1 MKKKIVGIVACLI
14 AVFSM
19 GAYALASTTIVL
31 PLYAGYRTDISTVR
45 SGNYSYVEEK
55 INSVYPTNGGN
66 DTYTQVS
73 VGIYNQSGQAIS
85 GQYVLDE
92 TTGAYSKLHI
102 SEGHL
107 ATTNIKLGHM
117 NIYNGNALS
126 VNLDY
131 DPK

>member
-1 MKKKIVGIVACLI
+1 MKKKIVGIVACLA

-45 SGNYSYVEEK
+45 SGNYSYVEER
-55 INSVYPTNGGN
+55 INSVYPTNGGYDN
-66 DTYTQVS
+66 YTQVS

-85 GQYVLDE
+85 GQYVLNESDR
-92 TTGAYSKLHI
+92 TYTKIYI
-102 SEGHL
+102 REGNL

-117 NIYNGNALS
+117 NIYSGNALS
-126 VNLDY
+126 ANLDY
-131 DPK
+131 DAK